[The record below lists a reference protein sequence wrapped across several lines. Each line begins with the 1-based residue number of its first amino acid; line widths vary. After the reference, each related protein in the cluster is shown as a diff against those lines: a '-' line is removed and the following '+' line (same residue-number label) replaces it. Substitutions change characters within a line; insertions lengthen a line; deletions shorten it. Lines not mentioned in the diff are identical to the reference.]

1 MRRPVGRP
9 TRISE
14 RGLFP
19 ALRTVRPEGWVVAD
33 SFSRLQQIEQGT
45 ARGMVHV
52 AELAAACLRRGE

>member
-1 MRRPVGRP
+1 
-9 TRISE
+9 
-14 RGLFP
+14 LFP